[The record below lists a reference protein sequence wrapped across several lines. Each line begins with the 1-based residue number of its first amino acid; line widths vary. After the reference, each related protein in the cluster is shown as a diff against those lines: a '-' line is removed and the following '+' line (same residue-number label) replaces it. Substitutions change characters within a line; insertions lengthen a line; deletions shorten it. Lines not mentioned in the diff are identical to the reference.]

1 MEAPATHRPA
11 ETSGPAKAGYVVK
24 RRINDI
30 ALGRFERWVLPRM
43 ARALP
48 HWVAPDHLTWLA
60 AGAAIMGAGA
70 YVATWYSLDWLWAA
84 NAALALHW
92 WGDSLDGTLARVRN
106 IPRERYGFYVDHQCD
121 AISAVAL
128 FVGLGASPLM
138 EFEIALGMLVALFLV
153 MLLVGFVTI
162 ARDVFKISFA
172 GLGPTEARI
181 YLVACNLAVWA
192 LANPSF
198 GVLGW
203 QLTLFDVLGL
213 AGIAGLGV
221 VYVAASL
228 RERAKLARIDP
239 PK

>member
-1 MEAPATHRPA
+1 MEAPATRRPA
-11 ETSGPAKAGYVVK
+11 RRSAPDSPGYVVK

-48 HWVAPDHLTWLA
+48 NWVVPDHLTWLA
-60 AGAAIMGAGA
+60 AGAAVMGAGA
-70 YVATWYSLDWLWAA
+70 YVATWYDLDWLWAA
-84 NAALALHW
+84 NGALALHW

-106 IPRERYGFYVDHQCD
+106 IRRERYGFYVDHQCD

-181 YLVACNLAVWA
+181 YLVACNTAVWA
-192 LANPSF
+192 FANPT
-198 GVLGW
+198 VDLMGW
-203 QLTLFDVLGL
+203 RLTLFDVLGL
-213 AGIAGLGV
+213 LGIVGLGFT
-221 VYVAASL
+221 YVAASL
-228 RERAKLARIDP
+228 RERERIARLDP
-239 PK
+239 KR